1 MKEKNENQNII
12 FENEKDDKENE
23 IKVKFE
29 TNNLIDIIEK
39 NQRKF
44 YNGIINKNLKV
55 KIKEI
60 NK

>member
-1 MKEKNENQNII
+1 MEKNENQNVIL
-12 FENEKDDKENE
+12 ENEKENE

>member
-12 FENEKDDKENE
+12 FKNEKDDKENE

-29 TNNLIDIIEK
+29 TNHLIDIIEK